1 MRYNTEEKRLAL
13 PEYGRNIQN
22 MVDYCVTIQD
32 REERKRCANAII
44 NIMGNMF
51 PHLRD
56 VNDFKH
62 ILWDHLA
69 IMADFKLDI
78 DYPYEIVRKEN
89 LYNRPPRIPYNN
101 NRIRYRH
108 YGKTLELMI
117 NKATRLEPGPE
128 RSQLIRLLA
137 NQMKKSFL
145 TWNKESVDDR
155 NFGCTPD
162 ECREWIELLRWRL
175 DCCSRIGFNFDL
187 GHARNNGPLANLFTI
202 SDWYEELGD
211 EINGFHL
218 HQVVKRPDGTL
229 CNHMP
234 LVEPFGS
241 LISLASLFLGWR
253 RGTVNPAPM
262 FLEIRDGDPVES
274 MCRLRAALQP

>member
-1 MRYNTEEKRLAL
+1 MKYNTEEKKLVM

-22 MVDYCVTIQD
+22 MVDYCVAIED
-32 REERKRCANAII
+32 REERKRCANTII

-78 DYPYEIVRKEN
+78 DYPYEIVKKEN
-89 LYNRPPRIPYNN
+89 LYARPPRIPY

-117 NKATRLEPGPE
+117 RKATELEAGVE
-128 RSQLIRLLA
+128 KDQLIKLLA
-137 NQMKKSFL
+137 TQMKKSFL

-155 NFGCTPD
+155 KIFKDLD
-162 ECREWIELLRWRL
+162 ELSSGKIVL
-175 DCCSRIGFNFDL
+175 DEEVHKLAESRDIL
-187 GHARNNGPLANLFTI
+187 ARNNTNKKNYPRK
-202 SDWYEELGD
+202 S
-211 EINGFHL
+211 
-218 HQVVKRPDGTL
+218 R
-229 CNHMP
+229 
-234 LVEPFGS
+234 
-241 LISLASLFLGWR
+241 
-253 RGTVNPAPM
+253 
-262 FLEIRDGDPVES
+262 
-274 MCRLRAALQP
+274 

>member
-1 MRYNTEEKRLAL
+1 MKYNTEGKRLAL

-22 MVDYCVTIQD
+22 MVDYCVTIED
-32 REERKRCANAII
+32 REERKRCANTII

-69 IMADFKLDI
+69 IMVDFKLDI
-78 DYPYEIVRKEN
+78 DYPYEIVKKEN
-89 LYNRPPRIPYNN
+89 LYARPPRIPYNN

-117 NKATRLEPGPE
+117 RKATEWEEGIE
-128 RSQLIRLLA
+128 RDQLVKLLA

-155 NFGCTPD
+155 KIFKDLD
-162 ECREWIELLRWRL
+162 ELSNGKIVL
-175 DCCSRIGFNFDL
+175 DEEVHKLTESRDIL
-187 GHARNNGPLANLFTI
+187 ARNNNNKKNYTRKG
-202 SDWYEELGD
+202 
-211 EINGFHL
+211 
-218 HQVVKRPDGTL
+218 R
-229 CNHMP
+229 
-234 LVEPFGS
+234 
-241 LISLASLFLGWR
+241 
-253 RGTVNPAPM
+253 
-262 FLEIRDGDPVES
+262 
-274 MCRLRAALQP
+274 